1 MEILET
7 IPIYTVPNWTIFL
20 IFGGL
25 ILAGFCAAFLNE
37 TEWVGFVIL
46 ILAIIITLTGII
58 TAIIYR
64 DTVFSHNE
72 YIVRISNIP
81 INEFIDKYEITKRFE
96 YSDVVQVK
104 EIVKK

>member
-7 IPIYTVPNWTIFL
+7 IPIYTGPEWPFFL
-20 IFGGL
+20 LIGGL
-25 ILAGFCAAFLNE
+25 ILMGGSAMLVHD

-46 ILAIIITLTGII
+46 ILALIMVFTGII
-58 TAIIYR
+58 TGIINR
-64 DTVFSHNE
+64 NTIFSHNE
-72 YIVRISNIP
+72 YVVRISNIP
-81 INEFIDKYEITKRFE
+81 VNEFIEKYEITKRFK

>member
-7 IPIYTVPNWTIFL
+7 VPIYTGPNWPFFL

-25 ILAGFCAAFLNE
+25 ILMGACALFLYE
-37 TEWVGFVIL
+37 TEWVGLVVF
-46 ILAIIITLTGII
+46 ILAVIITFAGIITGII
-58 TAIIYR
+58 YR
-64 DTVFSHNE
+64 NTVFSHNE

-81 INEFIDKYEITKRFE
+81 VNEFIENYEITKRFE
-96 YSDVVQVK
+96 YTDVVQVK

>member
-7 IPIYTVPNWTIFL
+7 VPIYTGPDWTIFL
-20 IFGGL
+20 IVGGIIL
-25 ILAGFCAAFLNE
+25 IGVGAAFLDG
-37 TEWVGFVIL
+37 TEWVGLVIF

-64 DTVFSHNE
+64 NTVFSHNE
-72 YIVRISNIP
+72 YIVRVSNIP

>member
-7 IPIYTVPNWTIFL
+7 IPIYTGPDWTVFL
-20 IFGGL
+20 IVGGL
-25 ILAGFCAAFLNE
+25 ILMGVCAALLNE
-37 TEWVGFVIL
+37 TEWVGLVIL
-46 ILAIIITLTGII
+46 ILAAIITLTGIV

-64 DTVFSHNE
+64 NTVFSHNE

-81 INEFIDKYEITKRFE
+81 TNEFIENYEITKRFE

>member
-7 IPIYTVPNWTIFL
+7 VPIYTGPDWTVFL
-20 IFGGL
+20 IVGGL
-25 ILAGFCAAFLNE
+25 ILMGICAAFLNE

-46 ILAIIITLTGII
+46 ILAIIITLTGIV

-72 YIVRISNIP
+72 YIVRVSNIP

>member
-7 IPIYTVPNWTIFL
+7 IPIYTGPDWTVFL
-20 IFGGL
+20 IVGGL
-25 ILAGFCAAFLNE
+25 ILMGVSAILLNE
-37 TEWVGFVIL
+37 TEWAWLIIL

-72 YIVRISNIP
+72 YIVRVSNIP

-104 EIVKK
+104 EIIKK

>member
-1 MEILET
+1 MG
-7 IPIYTVPNWTIFL
+7 VS
-20 IFGGL
+20 
-25 ILAGFCAAFLNE
+25 AAFLYE
-37 TEWVGFVIL
+37 TEWVGLAVF
-46 ILAIIITLTGII
+46 ILAAIIAFTGII
-58 TAIIYR
+58 TGIIYR

>member
-7 IPIYTVPNWTIFL
+7 VPIYTGPDWTVFL
-20 IFGGL
+20 IVGGL
-25 ILAGFCAAFLNE
+25 ILMGVSAAFLYE
-37 TEWVGFVIL
+37 TEWVGLAVF
-46 ILAIIITLTGII
+46 ILAAIITFTGII
-58 TAIIYR
+58 TGIIYR

-81 INEFIDKYEITKRFE
+81 TNEFIENYEITKRFE

>member
-1 MEILET
+1 MGISAIL
-7 IPIYTVPNWTIFL
+7 
-20 IFGGL
+20 
-25 ILAGFCAAFLNE
+25 LNE
-37 TEWVGFVIL
+37 TEWAWLIIL

-72 YIVRISNIP
+72 YIVRVSNIP

-104 EIVKK
+104 EIIKK

>member
-7 IPIYTVPNWTIFL
+7 IPIYTGPDWTVFL
-20 IFGGL
+20 IVGGL
-25 ILAGFCAAFLNE
+25 ILGVCAALLNE
-37 TEWVGFVIL
+37 TEWVGLVIL

-64 DTVFSHNE
+64 NTVFSHNE

-81 INEFIDKYEITKRFE
+81 INEFIENYEITKRFE

>member
-7 IPIYTVPNWTIFL
+7 VPIYTGPNWPFFL
-20 IFGGL
+20 IVGGL
-25 ILAGFCAAFLNE
+25 ILIGASAAFLYE
-37 TEWVGFVIL
+37 TEWVGLAVF
-46 ILAIIITLTGII
+46 ILAVIITFTGII
-58 TAIIYR
+58 TAIIYK

-81 INEFIDKYEITKRFE
+81 INKFIDKYEITKRFE
-96 YSDVVQVK
+96 YSDVIQVK